1 LGFAG
6 AWRLLADF
14 ALALPKLM
22 PRLGSGPRR
31 TIFRPETFMKRRDF
45 LARTAAVA
53 SAGFGLGNF
62 RSDGYRF
69 TNSALAASEGSVEKA
84 SLEQKF
90 AEFALSIK
98 YEVLPADVIAS
109 AKRVLLDTLGC
120 AFGSVGS
127 EPANIAETTI
137 RKTFGDGSTATV
149 IGYARPATIEG
160 ALFVNGV
167 LVRSLDLNDTYIG
180 TEPLHPSEVL
190 PTALALCEE
199 NGRSGRDL
207 IEAIVVGYEASTRVN
222 DAISF
227 VERGFHPL
235 CAAAYGIPLIAGK
248 IWGLP
253 KEAIANAVG
262 ISGARGFTSFVVN
275 SGAISMMKAM
285 GLAATAA
292 DGVFA
297 TRLAAQGFTGPSG
310 TLEWLASKMKP
321 VKEGF
326 AVDLEVA
333 RYRLPRVAFKRFP
346 IQIELQAVAEAGVLL
361 SAKIRGRTQDIRSI
375 TVETYPGIIER
386 VADPAK
392 FRPQTKGT
400 ADHSLPVCL
409 AMALLDGDVT
419 VDQFEKDRWRARDV
433 MELVGKTSVRPG
445 ASLIAKIPKGRGA
458 SIVIAFADGQSLHET
473 VEVPEGDA
481 ERPLSRSSL
490 DRKFMNFAIP
500 VVGKS
505 GAERIMSL
513 VNGLEELKDVRELT
527 RALGGTGKQNPG

>member
-1 LGFAG
+1 
-6 AWRLLADF
+6 
-14 ALALPKLM
+14 
-22 PRLGSGPRR
+22 
-31 TIFRPETFMKRRDF
+31 MKRRDF
-45 LARTAAVA
+45 LKRTAMTA
-53 SAGFGLGNF
+53 SASLLLGSVRF
-62 RSDGYRF
+62 DGYGF
-69 TNSALAASEGSVEKA
+69 VDSAFAAVDGDDQKA
-84 SLEQKF
+84 TLEQKF
-90 AEFALSIK
+90 AEFAISIR
-98 YEVLPADVIAS
+98 YEALPTDVIAS

-127 EPANIAETTI
+127 EPANIAEATI
-137 RKTFGDGSTATV
+137 RKTFGDGNTATV
-149 IGYARPATIEG
+149 IGYPRSATVEG

-180 TEPLHPSEVL
+180 TEPLHPSELL
-190 PTALALCEE
+190 PTAIALCEE

-207 IEAIVVGYEASTRVN
+207 IEAMVAGYETSMRIN

-227 VERGFHPL
+227 IERGFHPL
-235 CAAAYGIPLIAGK
+235 CAASYGIPVIAGK

-253 KEAIANAVG
+253 KGVIANAVG

-310 TLEWLASKMKP
+310 TLEWLASKMRP
-321 VKEGF
+321 TKEGF
-326 AVDLEVA
+326 AVDLELA

-346 IQIELQAVAEAGVLL
+346 IQIELQAVAEAGASL
-361 SAKIRGRTQDIRSI
+361 SAKIKGRAQNIQAI

-386 VADPAK
+386 VADAAK

-419 VDQFEKDRWRARDV
+419 VAQFEKDRWRAADV
-433 MELVGKTSVRPG
+433 LALVEKTSVKPG
-445 ASLIAKIPKGRGA
+445 EALIAKLPKGRGA
-458 SIVIAFADGQSLHET
+458 TIEIAFTDGQSLRET

-481 ERPLSRSSL
+481 LRPLSRSSL
-490 DRKFMNFAIP
+490 ERKFMNFAVP
-500 VVGKS
+500 VVGKAS
-505 GAERIMSL
+505 AEHVVSL
-513 VNGLEELKDVRELT
+513 VDGLEELKDVRELT
-527 RALGGTGKQNPG
+527 RALKGSGQQNPG

>member
-1 LGFAG
+1 
-6 AWRLLADF
+6 
-14 ALALPKLM
+14 
-22 PRLGSGPRR
+22 
-31 TIFRPETFMKRRDF
+31 MKRRDF
-45 LARTAAVA
+45 LRQTAIAA
-53 SAGFGLGNF
+53 SASLLLESV
-62 RSDGYRF
+62 RTDGYR
-69 TNSALAASEGSVEKA
+69 LVGAAFAGSNGDDQKA
-84 SLEQKF
+84 TLEQRF
-90 AEFALSIK
+90 AEFAISIR

-137 RKTFGDGSTATV
+137 RKTFGDGNTATV
-149 IGYARPATIEG
+149 IGYPRPATVEG

-167 LVRSLDLNDTYIG
+167 LVRSLDMNDTYIG

-207 IEAIVVGYEASTRVN
+207 IEAMVTGYEVSMRVN

-227 VERGFHPL
+227 IERGFHPL
-235 CAAAYGIPLIAGK
+235 CAASYGIPLIAGK

-310 TLEWLASKMKP
+310 TLDWLASKMKP
-321 VKEGF
+321 TKEGF
-326 AVDLEVA
+326 AVDLELA
-333 RYRLPRVAFKRFP
+333 QYRLPRVAFKRFP
-346 IQIELQAVAEAGVLL
+346 VQIELQAVAEAGASL
-361 SAKIRGRTQDIRSI
+361 SAKIKGRAQDIRAI

-419 VDQFEKDRWRARDV
+419 VAQFEKDRWRAQDV
-433 MELVGKTSVRPG
+433 LALVGKTSVKPG
-445 ASLIAKIPKGRGA
+445 ESLIAKLPKGRGA
-458 SIVIAFADGQSLHET
+458 NIEIVFTDGQTLHET

-481 ERPLSRSSL
+481 ERPLSRPSL
-490 DRKFMNFAIP
+490 ERKFMSFAVS
-500 VVGKS
+500 VVSKA
-505 GAERIMSL
+505 GAERVMSL
-513 VNGLEELKDVRELT
+513 VSDLEELKDVRELT
-527 RALGGTGKQNPG
+527 RALRGSGKQNPA

>member
-1 LGFAG
+1 
-6 AWRLLADF
+6 
-14 ALALPKLM
+14 
-22 PRLGSGPRR
+22 
-31 TIFRPETFMKRRDF
+31 MKRRDF
-45 LARTAAVA
+45 LAQTAAGV
-53 SAGFGLGNF
+53 SSSLLLGTLHSE
-62 RSDGYRF
+62 RYRF
-69 TNSALAASEGSVEKA
+69 IGAALAAGEVDPRKDTF
-84 SLEQKF
+84 EQKL
-90 AEFALSIK
+90 AEFAIAIK
-98 YEVLPADVIAS
+98 FEALPADVISA
-109 AKRVLLDTLGC
+109 AKRVLLDTIGC

-127 EPANIAETTI
+127 EPANIADATI
-137 RKTFGDGSTATV
+137 RKTFGDGNAATV
-149 IGYARPATIEG
+149 IGYPRPATVEG

-190 PTALALCEE
+190 PTAIALCEE

-207 IEAIVVGYEASTRVN
+207 IEAMVAGYEASMRVN

-227 VERGFHPL
+227 IERGFHPL

-285 GLAATAA
+285 GLAATAT

-326 AVDLEVA
+326 TVDLELA
-333 RYRLPRVAFKRFP
+333 QYRLPRVAVKRFP
-346 IQIELQAVAEAGVLL
+346 IQIELQAVAEVGASL
-361 SAKIRGRTQDIRSI
+361 SAKIRDRAQNIRSI

-386 VADPAK
+386 VADPTK
-392 FRPQTKGT
+392 FKPQTKGT

-419 VDQFEKDRWRARDV
+419 VAQFEKDRWRASDV
-433 MELVGKTSVRPG
+433 MALVEKTTVRPG
-445 ASLIAKIPKGRGA
+445 EALIAKLPKGRGA
-458 SIVIAFADGQSLHET
+458 SVEIVFADGQSLREI

-481 ERPLSRSSL
+481 QRPLSRSSTE
-490 DRKFMNFAIP
+490 RKFRNFAIP
-500 VVGKS
+500 VVGVAV
-505 GAERIMSL
+505 AERVMSL
-513 VNGLEELKDVRELT
+513 VDSLETLRDVRELT
-527 RALGGTGKQNPG
+527 QALRGSGKQNPV

>member
-1 LGFAG
+1 MET
-6 AWRLLADF
+6 
-14 ALALPKLM
+14 LM
-22 PRLGSGPRR
+22 
-31 TIFRPETFMKRRDF
+31 ERRDF
-45 LARTAAVA
+45 LAQTATTV
-53 SAGFGLGNF
+53 SATLVLGSLRPGRYGFVG
-62 RSDGYRF
+62 
-69 TNSALAASEGSVEKA
+69 SALAAGNGDGQKA
-84 SLEQKF
+84 TLEQQF
-90 AEFALSIK
+90 AKFALSVR
-98 YEVLPADVIAS
+98 YEVLPADVINS
-109 AKRVLLDTLGC
+109 VKRVLLDTLGC

-137 RKTFGDGSTATV
+137 RKTFGDGKTATV
-149 IGYARPATIEG
+149 IGYPRPATVEG

-167 LVRSLDLNDTYIG
+167 LVRSLDMNDTYIG
-180 TEPLHPSEVL
+180 TEPLHPSELL

-199 NGRSGRDL
+199 NGRTGRDL
-207 IEAIVVGYEASTRVN
+207 IEAVVAGYEASMRVN

-227 VERGFHPL
+227 IERGFHPL

-253 KEAIANAVG
+253 KEVIANAVG

-275 SGAISMMKAM
+275 SGAISMMKGM

-297 TRLAAQGFTGPSG
+297 TRLAGQGFTGPSG

-326 AVDLEVA
+326 AVDLELA

-346 IQIELQAVAEAGVLL
+346 IQIELQAVAEAGSSL
-361 SAKIRGRTQDIRSI
+361 SAKIRDRIQNIRAI

-386 VADPAK
+386 VADPPK
-392 FRPQTKGT
+392 FKPQTKGT

-419 VDQFEKDRWRARDV
+419 VTQFEKDRWRAPDV
-433 MELVGKTSVRPG
+433 MALVEKTSVKAG
-445 ASLIAKIPKGRGA
+445 ETLIAKLPKGRGA
-458 SIVIAFADGQSLHET
+458 SIELVFADGQTLRQT

-490 DRKFMNFAIP
+490 ERKFLNFAVP
-500 VVGKS
+500 VVGKAA
-505 GAERIMSL
+505 AERVMSL
-513 VNGLEELKDVRELT
+513 VDGLEELKDVRELT
-527 RALGGTGKQNPG
+527 QALRESGKQNPL